1 MCASPTAADS
11 LCELLNIQ
19 SIAKEEKSHDP
30 WERAVDFATLI

>member
-1 MCASPTAADS
+1 
-11 LCELLNIQ
+11 LLNIQ